1 MLLRFTNLRITLVA
15 LSLALLAG
23 CAGQGTGTP
32 AAPDA
37 PSPTIAAAVIQPAP
51 ARPTPT
57 IAAIGGQP
65 TSAPAIEV
73 APANPAA
80 GTTAQAGAPAPEPS
94 IYLWPTYLPPNM
106 QPSPA
111 ESRVASAGQIG
122 DAGMGFYLITLNNGP
137 QKLSI
142 GGGDLPDVLPLS
154 GDQRAITAGSRSGTL
169 ISTGDRREIV
179 FNMARGKLF
188 LYSAGLDEQE
198 LIKVAESLQPI
209 DVKNLRD
216 LAGAK

>member
-1 MLLRFTNLRITLVA
+1 LRYTNLRIILAT
-15 LSLALLAG
+15 LALLSIAG
-23 CAGQGTGTP
+23 CAGQDASAPP
-32 AAPDA
+32 APAA
-37 PSPTIAAAVIQPAP
+37 PSPTIAAAQMQRAT

-65 TSAPAIEV
+65 TAMPAIQA

-80 GTTAQAGAPAPEPS
+80 APAAEPS

-106 QPSPA
+106 RPSPT
-111 ESRVASAGQIG
+111 ESRVASAGQTG
-122 DAGMGFYLITLNNGP
+122 EAGLGFYIITLNNGQ

-142 GGGDLPDVLPLS
+142 GGGDLSDVLPLS
-154 GDQRAITAGSRSGTL
+154 GDQRAITAGTRTGTL
-169 ISTGDRREIV
+169 ITSGDQREIV

-198 LIKVAESLQPI
+198 MLKIAESLQPI
-209 DVKNLRD
+209 DVKTLRD
-216 LAGAK
+216 LVGAT